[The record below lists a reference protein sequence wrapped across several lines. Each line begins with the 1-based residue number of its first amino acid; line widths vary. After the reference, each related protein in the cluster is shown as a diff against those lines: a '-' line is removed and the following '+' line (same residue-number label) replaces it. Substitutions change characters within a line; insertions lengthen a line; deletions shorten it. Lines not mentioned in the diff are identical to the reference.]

1 MAELGYSFALAYHL
15 AFNNHKEDLYLS
27 IYLSIYI
34 YEKSL
39 RYRNK
44 LRQVM
49 AKIGKAVEKLE
60 SSYIAGGNIK
70 WCSYLG
76 KHSDISSNG

>member
-1 MAELGYSFALAYHL
+1 MAELGSSFALTYHL
-15 AFNNHKEDLYLS
+15 AFNNHKEDLH
-27 IYLSIYI
+27 ICIYI
-34 YEKSL
+34 YTYEKSL

-44 LRQVM
+44 LRRIM

-60 SSYIAGGNIK
+60 SSYIACGSIK